1 MLERVSRAKVL
12 TCSYKNNCFTEN
24 VYINEAIKKCKWRQ
38 LIVDSMA
45 AGKLKVQMKN
55 NWFLDSFVA

>member
-1 MLERVSRAKVL
+1 MLERASISKGL
-12 TCSYKNNCFTEN
+12 TSASKNKNVTEY
-24 VYINEAIKKCKWRQ
+24 VHINEDIKKCKWRQ